1 MVFLLRLVYSQNED
15 PSSCDISAILS
26 FLQELLDKGCTSS
39 MLKVY
44 MPAITVNHALGAGQS
59 VGRNN
64 FVIKFLREARRL
76 NLPHPHTV
84 PVWDLSM
91 DSISKN
97 HPADSFSVGQTCGWH
112 TGALGERFLFGVW
125 V

>member
-1 MVFLLRLVYSQNED
+1 MVCLLQLVYSQNED
-15 PSSCDISAILS
+15 PSACDISAILS
-26 FLQELLDKGCTSS
+26 FLQELLDKGCTPS

-44 MPAITVNHALGAGQS
+44 IAAITVNHALGAGQS

-64 FVIKFLREARRL
+64 FVIKFLREARRF

-91 DSISKN
+91 ASISKD
-97 HPADSFSVGQTCGWH
+97 HPAASVGQACG
-112 TGALGERFLFGVW
+112 
-125 V
+125 